1 MPGMSRR
8 AEDDSQ
14 PYRKRIGKV
23 SGVRKVKDIVYNG
36 WRISLQH
43 RDQGVQLQRIAY
55 SARVTEIGTK
65 TSFYVPPA
73 DSQKLV
79 IKNAKIQVDR
89 RIERAQKEKPKYLTV
104 EKVLNLWFREEDD
117 QTMTPPVVDSPP
129 LPE

>member
-1 MPGMSRR
+1 MPGLSRR
-8 AEDDSQ
+8 SEDDSQ
-14 PYRKRIGKV
+14 PHRKRMGKV

-36 WRISLQH
+36 WKISLQH
-43 RDQGVQLQRIAY
+43 RDQGMQLQRIAY

-79 IKNAKIQVDR
+79 IKNAKKQVDQ
-89 RIERAQKEKPKYLTV
+89 RIERARKDKPNYLTI
-104 EKVLNLWFREEDD
+104 EKVLNLWFREEDN
-117 QTMTPPVVDSPP
+117 QIIAPPVVETPP